1 MSSTNWNYN
10 PWRRVFVCGDCN
22 DREFVSQTALFQH
35 LRRSSNHNWCQ
46 ACDLD
51 FYYHDDLEEHLYDS
65 PNHHYCR
72 FCKIDFDDDYDLDE
86 HNYNRHAECDGCHE
100 WFETEGQSDR
110 HAEVRHWYCKTHK
123 RCFDSES
130 NLRMHMNSSA
140 HVQPGVI
147 CPAGCGRRFVSHSGA
162 VIHLESGSCASGMTR
177 EEVNYLVARWDRQGL
192 ITTGRR
198 ALPAPP
204 SSSQS
209 FSRSTQPQLYAT
221 EASYS
226 YYDGAYKCYLD
237 NKLFGTLRA
246 LNQHLS
252 SGAHA
257 YMTNDG
263 GEKLYRCPHRRGC
276 GREFTSLS
284 GLVSHIERASC
295 GVREL
300 PGVRQTIDSVMGGMK
315 RLTL

>member
-1 MSSTNWNYN
+1 MSTTNWSYN
-10 PWRRVFVCGDCN
+10 PWRNKYVCGDCN
-22 DREFVSQTALFQH
+22 DREFVSNTALFQH
-35 LRRSSNHNWCQ
+35 LRKSCNHNWCQ

-51 FYYHDDLEEHLYDS
+51 FYYPDDLEDHLNES

-72 FCKIDFDDDYDLDE
+72 FCEFDFDHGFELYDHQSE
-86 HNYNRHAECDGCHE
+86 YHAQCDGCGD
-100 WFETEGQSDR
+100 WFQTEGQRDR
-110 HAEVRHWYCKTHK
+110 HAEVTHWYCKTHK
-123 RCFDSES
+123 RCFRNEN

-140 HVQPGVI
+140 HVQAAVI
-147 CPAGCGRRFVSHSGA
+147 CPAGCGRSFVSHSGA
-162 VIHLESGSCASGMTR
+162 VIHLESGSCASGITR
-177 EEVNYLVARWDRQGL
+177 EQVNYLVARWDRQRL

-204 SSSQS
+204 SSQSSNPSSQK
-209 FSRSTQPQLYAT
+209 LYAT

-226 YYDGAYKCYLD
+226 HYDGAYKCYFD
-237 NKLFGTLRA
+237 NRLFSTLRA
-246 LNQHLS
+246 LNQHLGS
-252 SGAHA
+252 AAHA
-257 YMTNDG
+257 YLTNDG

-284 GLVSHIERASC
+284 GVVSHIERASC

-300 PGVRQTIDSVMGGMK
+300 AGVRETIESVMGGMK